1 MKGFRVASVYFSG
14 NVGVMLLSWL
24 LYGIGSAITN
34 PYLSIYM
41 KMLGAS
47 SVMIGAIYSLGMLA
61 QLITIIPGSLLTD
74 TIGRRQSII
83 IGTWGIAATTSLY
96 VIAPNWQTL
105 LAVYV
110 INSAMAF
117 YQPALMS
124 TVLDSLPS
132 NKRASGV
139 LMVSV
144 LPQLPVVVLPPI
156 GGALIGRY
164 GLLGIRMAYLASTAV
179 SFVVGIIRQRYLKET
194 LTAIKPSPPS
204 PRELLRSYDLRTST
218 SRLPSEAKFLLVVM
232 FLASIAS
239 APASTLVP
247 VYVIYRLNLSTV
259 AWGTMVA
266 AANAAYLVVGLIMT
280 LYVDRIRR
288 ILLIVG
294 AAVMAVANIF
304 GLIPNGLI
312 ISLYLVV
319 FQVGLQLLT
328 TSIQSDVGDVV
339 KAEGRGNAVGLLI
352 IFQLIGQSIG
362 SYLAGITY
370 KLNALNLFIMPAII
384 MVMATAI
391 IVMKRHGLAIPS
403 KSI

>member
-1 MKGFRVASVYFSG
+1 
-14 NVGVMLLSWL
+14 MLLSWL

-47 SVMIGAIYSLGMLA
+47 SVMIGTIYSLGMLA

-74 TIGRRQSII
+74 TIGRRRSII
-83 IGTWGIAATTSLY
+83 IGTWGIAAATSLY

-105 LAVYV
+105 LAVYTM
-110 INSAMAF
+110 NSAMAF

-124 TVLDSLPS
+124 TVLDSLPT

-144 LPQLPVVVLPPI
+144 LPQLPMIALPPI

-179 SFVVGIIRQRYLKET
+179 SIVVAIIRQRSLKET
-194 LTAIKPSPPS
+194 LTVVRPSLPS
-204 PRELLRSYDLRTST
+204 PRELLRSYDIRASI
-218 SRLPSEAKFLLVVM
+218 SKLPSEARFLLAVM

-239 APASTLVP
+239 VPASTLFP

-266 AANAAYLVVGLIMT
+266 AANAAYLVMGLIMT
-280 LYVDRIRR
+280 LYVDRISR
-288 ILLIVG
+288 IRLAIIG
-294 AAVMAVANIF
+294 AAVMAMANIF
-304 GLIPNGLI
+304 GFIPNGLI
-312 ISLYLVV
+312 ISLYLVI

-328 TSIQSDVGDVV
+328 TSIQSYMGDMV

-362 SYLAGITY
+362 SYLTGISY
-370 KLNALNLFIMPAII
+370 KLNALSIFVMPAI
-384 MVMATAI
+384 VMAAVTAMV
-391 IVMKRHGLAIPS
+391 VMKARAS
-403 KSI
+403 DSQ